1 MDTKHKPTEELYS
14 LLQTVYDRFNTELFR
29 SKLPDV
35 VLTLQREK
43 NTMGYFSRDRWFRS
57 KSNERVHEIAINPA
71 YFANFPLIEVLQTM
85 AHEMCHLYQHE
96 HGTPGRGRYHNAEF
110 AQMMENIGLVAS
122 STGRPG
128 GKRTGQQISDYP
140 IEGGRFA
147 AVCLA
152 LHNNGFFLPW
162 VDRFP
167 ATKRPPSLDQNQA
180 DAKPNYRPG
189 QMSAEQH
196 AYHQYQSA
204 SLEVLYVDLV
214 PPNLASEIVSLPD
227 KEKMAKRHSK
237 TKYHCDCGINIWG
250 KPGLSIQCNLC
261 RSDFFPEND

>member
-1 MDTKHKPTEELYS
+1 MKNTSKPTDEIYS
-14 LLQTVYDRFNTELFR
+14 LLQTVYDKFNTDLFS

-71 YFANFPLIEVLQTM
+71 YFANFPLIEILQTM

-96 HGTPGRGRYHNAEF
+96 HGSPGRGRYHNAEF
-110 AQMMENIGLVAS
+110 AQMMENIGLMAS

-128 GKRTGQQISDYP
+128 GKRTGQQMADYP
-140 IEGGRFA
+140 IEGGHFA
-147 AVCLA
+147 SACLA
-152 LHNNGFFLPW
+152 LHDNGFFLPW

-167 ATKRPPSLDQNQA
+167 ATKRPSTLGRETGEKPGYQA
-180 DAKPNYRPG
+180 G
-189 QMSAEQH
+189 ETSAEQH
-196 AYHQYQSA
+196 GCQQYQSA

-214 PPNLASEIVSLPD
+214 PPNLTSEIVSLPD

-237 TKYHCDCGINIWG
+237 TKYQCGCGINVWG

-261 RSDFFPEND
+261 SSDFFLND